1 MGAAVAITAITGAIG
16 DVATAPGTADGRP
29 MSPTLLATVAAGL
42 ALFAAGPPGGAKSF
56 APETNPVEVV
66 ASKTGFRPRLLN
78 VRKGET
84 LRLALRTADQ
94 EHCFALDAFRIEK
107 RLRPGRTILVEITPE
122 KAGSFPF
129 QCCLESGSAAETERG
144 QLVVTD

>member
-1 MGAAVAITAITGAIG
+1 
-16 DVATAPGTADGRP
+16 
-29 MSPTLLATVAAGL
+29 MSPTLVASVAAVLTL
-42 ALFAAGPPGGAKSF
+42 AAAGPPPGRVKSL
-56 APETNPVEVV
+56 APESGPVEVV
-66 ASKTGFRPRLLN
+66 ASKTGFRPRVLN

-84 LRLALRTADQ
+84 LRLSLRTADQ
-94 EHCFALDAFRIEK
+94 ELCFALDAFRIEK
-107 RLRPGRTILVEITPE
+107 RLRPGRTVAVEITPE